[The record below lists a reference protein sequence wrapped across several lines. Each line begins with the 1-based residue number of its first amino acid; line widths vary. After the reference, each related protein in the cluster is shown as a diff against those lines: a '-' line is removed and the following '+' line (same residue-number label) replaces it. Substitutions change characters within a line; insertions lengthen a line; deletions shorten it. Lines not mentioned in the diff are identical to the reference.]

1 VRRLLLVPILLVVAA
16 CSGDD
21 DGGAAASSTTTTGT
35 TATSTTNVELVDA
48 ARGLD
53 DPYYPELGGGSIDV
67 EHYALALTVS
77 GDGRRLDGTATLT
90 VTPTEDLDSLSL
102 DLLGLDVGSVDVDGA
117 YAPFTRDGRELR
129 IDPPEPLL
137 GGAAVDVVVT
147 YGGEPRP
154 VDTPSLGP
162 TGWLTVPD
170 GGGSYV
176 IGEPEGAATW
186 FPANDHPTDKATF
199 SFEITVPPGV
209 EAVANGRLVER
220 TDTVWRWAMDEP
232 MATYLAQLAV
242 GQFTL
247 TSEAGP
253 GGVEVRNA
261 FADSVAGEVAA
272 AFERQGEMLAFFG
285 ERFGPYP
292 FDAYGALVVDVPL
305 GLALESQSFS
315 LFGAVFM
322 DEVVVAHELAHQW
335 FGDAVSPATW
345 RDIWLNE
352 GFATYAQWLW
362 LEHAGGPTVAE
373 SAAAA
378 HAELGDTTI
387 PPGDPGAARLFDFA
401 VYNRGAVTLHALGA
415 EIGEDALG
423 EVLRRWFDERRGGT
437 GSTEQFV
444 ALAEEVSGRQLDALF
459 RAWLYQEEVPPLA

>member
-1 VRRLLLVPILLVVAA
+1 VRRCLLVPVLVLAA

-21 DGGAAASSTTTTGT
+21 GAAPSTTGPAST
-35 TATSTTNVELVDA
+35 TSTTAPAVAHPIDA
-48 ARGLD
+48 AGGLG

-67 EHYALALTVS
+67 QHYALALTVS
-77 GDGRRLDGTATLT
+77 GDGRRIDGTATLT
-90 VTPTEDLDSLSL
+90 ILPAPPLASISL
-102 DLLGLDVGSVDVDGA
+102 DLLGLDVVAVTVDGVDA
-117 YAPFTRDGRELR
+117 RVERDGRELR
-129 IDPPEPLL
+129 ITPAEPLRTHRP
-137 GGAAVDVVVT
+137 VDVVVA
-147 YGGEPRP
+147 YGGEPQP

-162 TGWLTVPD
+162 TGWLTRPA
-170 GGGSYV
+170 GGSYV

-186 FPANDHPTDKATF
+186 FPANDHPSDKATF
-199 SFEITVPPGV
+199 SYDITVPAGV

-220 TDTVWRWAMDEP
+220 TDTVWRWSMDEP

-247 TSEAGP
+247 TSAPGP
-253 GGVEVRNA
+253 GGVELRNA
-261 FADSVAGEVAA
+261 FADTVAGEVAP
-272 AFERQGEMLAFFG
+272 AFERQGEMVAFFA

-315 LFGAVFM
+315 LFGAVFI

-362 LEHAGGPTVAE
+362 VEHAGGPTVAQ

-378 HAELGDTTI
+378 HDRLGATSV
-387 PPGDPGAARLFDFA
+387 PPGDPGPARLFDLA
-401 VYNRGAVTLHALGA
+401 VYDRGALMLHALGV

-423 EVLRRWFDERRGGT
+423 ELLRRWYEERRGAT
-437 GSTEQFV
+437 GSTEQLV
-444 ALAEEVSGRQLDALF
+444 ALAEEVSGRPLDELFRSWLYLDA
-459 RAWLYQEEVPPLA
+459 VPPLP